1 MQADREKLRESWAN
15 CSLQEL
21 EATYEA
27 MDVDH
32 HPANARELKQL
43 IDQRRKANAEPGGS
57 APVPGE
63 DNPSE
68 RLFGQFLFVS
78 IIGLGVTILVFRSG
92 IFFEPE
98 ANGIALENTSLVVVA
113 YFFATLFAIW
123 LYGVRVGKPAAYV
136 LTTVSWVWFG
146 ICMYQQT
153 AVYVPFVGLLF
164 FHFTVGRVLK
174 LFHLLIA
181 VRKGGQV

>member
-1 MQADREKLRESWAN
+1 MEADREKLRESWAN

-27 MDVDH
+27 MDVDR
-32 HPANARELKQL
+32 HPANARELKQQ
-43 IDQRRKANAEPGGS
+43 IDQRRKATAEPGGS
-57 APVPGE
+57 VPAPGE
-63 DNPSE
+63 DNASE

-78 IIGLGVTILVFRSG
+78 IIGLGVTILIFRSG

-113 YFFATLFAIW
+113 YFFATLLAIW

-136 LTTVSWVWFG
+136 LATVTWVWFG
-146 ICMYQQT
+146 FCMYQQT

-164 FHFTVGRVLK
+164 FHFTVGRVLMTGRW
-174 LFHLLIA
+174 L
-181 VRKGGQV
+181 VERRKDG